1 MTNGKPKVVDNDYEF
16 IIDITEH
23 LTDIEHYAALSG
35 VNFPTST
42 PLTDNCSI
50 NHSSINFSKAWGRGG
65 AETLKIAAVHWD
77 GNKRAFVYTEDL
89 RVYPSDGIRIISGIL
104 ALDKND
110 QKRWVEKL
118 DCPPPTDL
126 KVNSD

>member
-1 MTNGKPKVVDNDYEF
+1 MPSSNLVTG
-16 IIDITEH
+16 
-23 LTDIEHYAALSG
+23 
-35 VNFPTST
+35 
-42 PLTDNCSI
+42 
-50 NHSSINFSKAWGRGG
+50 NHSSNFVSINFSKAWGRGA
-65 AETLKIAAVHWD
+65 AETLKIAAVYWD
-77 GNKRAFVYTEDL
+77 GDKRAFAYKEDL

-110 QKRWVEKL
+110 QKKWVGKL